1 MHRTP
6 DGIIQN
12 WLDEC
17 HRNES
22 NIDLEAE
29 FDLVVSKIGY
39 YKTVTKL
46 AAEQVVTERLKQR
59 LLELQIEEMEDFGSK
74 KEFIKYKA

>member
-1 MHRTP
+1 MKGFDCMTTP
-6 DGIIQN
+6 DGIIQD

-29 FDLVVSKIGY
+29 FDLVVSQIGY

-59 LLELQIEEMEDFGSK
+59 LLELKIRNMESG
-74 KEFIKYKA
+74 IKTFEA

>member
-12 WLDEC
+12 WLDDGYK
-17 HRNES
+17 NES

-46 AAEQVVTERLKQR
+46 VAEQVVTERLKQR
-59 LLELQIEEMEDFGSK
+59 LLELKIRNMESG
-74 KEFIKYKA
+74 IKTFEA

>member
-29 FDLVVSKIGY
+29 FDLVVSQIGY

-46 AAEQVVTERLKQR
+46 VAEQVVTERLKQR
-59 LLELQIEEMEDFGSK
+59 LLELKIRNMESG
-74 KEFIKYKA
+74 IKTFEA

>member
-6 DGIIQN
+6 DGIIQK

-29 FDLVVSKIGY
+29 FDLVVSQIGY

-46 AAEQVVTERLKQR
+46 VAEQVVTERLKQR
-59 LLELQIEEMEDFGSK
+59 LLELKIRNMESG
-74 KEFIKYKA
+74 IKTFEA

>member
-12 WLDEC
+12 WLDDC
-17 HRNES
+17 YRNES

-29 FDLVVSKIGY
+29 FDLVVSQIGY

-46 AAEQVVTERLKQR
+46 VAEQVVTERLKQR
-59 LLELQIEEMEDFGSK
+59 LLELKIRNMESG
-74 KEFIKYKA
+74 IKTFEA

>member
-29 FDLVVSKIGY
+29 FDLVVSQIGY
-39 YKTVTKL
+39 YKTVTEL

-59 LLELQIEEMEDFGSK
+59 LLELKIRNMESGGTKTF
-74 KEFIKYKA
+74 EA

>member
-17 HRNES
+17 RRNES

-59 LLELQIEEMEDFGSK
+59 LLELKIRNMESG
-74 KEFIKYKA
+74 IKTFEA

>member
-59 LLELQIEEMEDFGSK
+59 LLELKIRNMESG
-74 KEFIKYKA
+74 IKTFEA